1 MRVHARRVCVVGPS
15 TRFLSGITY
24 YTFSLCKALGG
35 PFQTSAILMRQL
47 LPSRLYPGH
56 KRVGAP
62 ISNLALPPTIPAF
75 DGVDW
80 YWLPSMLRAAWF
92 LLRQRPAVLV
102 LQWWTG
108 TVLHS
113 YLALALLARLLG
125 TKVVIEFHE
134 VLDTG
139 EDKMVWVSRYVGV
152 AGPWL
157 FNLASGYVVH
167 SEFERRLVV
176 ERFGLVG
183 KPMEIIPHAT
193 YDHYR
198 QGKRWRAAPEECC
211 NLLFFGII
219 RPFKGLEDLVRAFD
233 AIPPEEIEQYWLTVV
248 GETWEGWTLPTE
260 LIARSR
266 YKDRITFINRYVPDE
281 EVDGVFSGADVVV
294 LPYHRSSQSGPLHV
308 ALHYGLPVVV
318 SAVGG
323 LVEAVEGYEGAVL
336 TEPANPEALLEAI
349 YQAAARR
356 GTRFADP
363 RGWDAIAERYAHFL
377 AQFGARPALT
387 PPEDAAE
394 EPLRAASGG

>member
-1 MRVHARRVCVVGPS
+1 MRTRRQRVCVVGPS

-24 YTFSLCKALGG
+24 YTFSLARALNG
-35 PFQTSAILMRQL
+35 PCAVSALLMRQL
-47 LPSRLYPGH
+47 LPSKLYPGH
-56 KRVGAP
+56 KRVGAA
-62 ISNLALPPTIPAF
+62 ISTLALPPSIPAY

-80 YWLPSMLRAAWF
+80 YWLPTMARAVWF
-92 LLRQRPAVLV
+92 LLRQRPTVLI

-113 YLALALLARLLG
+113 YLLLALTARLLG
-125 TKVVIEFHE
+125 ARVVVEFHE

-139 EDKMVWVSRYVGV
+139 EDKMKWVSRYVGV

-157 FNLASGYVVH
+157 FRLAAGYVVH
-167 SEFERRLVV
+167 SEFDRRLVTQ
-176 ERFGLVG
+176 RFGLAG
-183 KPMEIIPHAT
+183 KPLEIIPHAT

-219 RPFKGLEDLVRAFD
+219 RPFKGLEDLIRAFD
-233 AIPPEEIEQYWLTVV
+233 AIPPEEIGRYWLTVV
-248 GETWEGWTLPTE
+248 GETWEGWTLPAE
-260 LIARSR
+260 LMEQSR

-323 LVEAVEGYEGAVL
+323 LVEAVEGYAGAVL
-336 TEPANPEALLEAI
+336 AEPANPEALLAAI
-349 YQAAARR
+349 QQAVRLR
-356 GTRFADP
+356 GTRFEDP
-363 RGWDAIAERYAHFL
+363 RGWVAIAVRYADFL
-377 AQFGARPALT
+377 STLDGSPA
-387 PPEDAAE
+387 PRVREA
-394 EPLRAASGG
+394 GHGV